1 MHFVPLFSFS
11 YPKGNFICAYI
22 VTEKE
27 IQEDNLYDMM

>member
-11 YPKGNFICAYI
+11 YPKGNFICVYI

-27 IQEDNLYDMM
+27 IQEDNL